1 MPDEGPQG
9 HHGDRPVTG
18 QQRLHDGE
26 GLGQPLP
33 SVIPAGPEG
42 PSTAVPE
49 RRCWRCLAMFPGDS
63 TREPTRTP
71 DWWLCNPCD
80 HILLGAELRVA

>member
-9 HHGDRPVTG
+9 RHGERPVTG
-18 QQRLHDGE
+18 HDSE
-26 GLGQPLP
+26 GWGQPMP
-33 SVIPAGPEG
+33 SVIPADPEA

-49 RRCWRCLAMFPGDS
+49 RRCWRCLDMFPGDS

-80 HILLGAELRVA
+80 HVLLGAELRVA